1 MKVGKYA
8 KAVLGVAL
16 TLVLAATAAACNQGN
31 GSTTSTDGYPNEDM
45 DWTVAFGPGGGND
58 IMARTLVDILKK
70 QKLYP
75 KNIAVENREGGSG
88 TTGWGY
94 LKKKKGDGYAI
105 STTSGSFITTPLE
118 SKTGFTYRDFTH
130 VGLLASDA
138 LFFIVTA
145 DSGVTSWAQWVE
157 KAKQKGSVSVGGIGE
172 VNVDFIVLDILA
184 EKAGFEL
191 EYVPFDEQGQLLTAL
206 TSKSLDGAVSNPAEV
221 TGQIDGKALKALMF
235 TGAKPLTKYP
245 DIPTAESLGF
255 KDLPTMPRG
264 LILPPD
270 APKEATDWWIATM
283 KTVAATP
290 EWKEYIEKNSLTE
303 DLRWGEDFTNYLNDT
318 NTQFETIL
326 KERGKL
332 PG

>member
-1 MKVGKYA
+1 VKVGKYA

-31 GSTTSTDGYPNEDM
+31 GSSTSTGNYPNEDL

-58 IMARTLVDILKK
+58 IMARTLVDILQK

-138 LFFIVTA
+138 LFFIVNK
-145 DSGVTSWAQWVE
+145 DSGVSTWQQWVE
-157 KAKQKGSVSVGGIGE
+157 KAKQKGSVALGGIGE
-172 VNVDFIVLDILA
+172 VNVDFIVLDMIA
-184 EKAGFEL
+184 QKEGFEL
-191 EYVPFDEQGQLLTAL
+191 QYTPFDEQGELLTAL
-206 TSKSLDGAVSNPAEV
+206 TSKALDGAVSNPAEV
-221 TGQIDGKALKALMF
+221 VGQLDAGTLQALMF
-235 TGAKPLTKYP
+235 TGKEPLDKYP
-245 DIPTAESLGF
+245 DVPTGESLGY

-264 LILPPD
+264 LILPPEAPED
-270 APKEATDWWIATM
+270 ATTWWIETM
-283 KTVAATP
+283 KTVSKTP
-290 EWKEYIEKNSLTE
+290 EWKAYIEKNFLTE
-303 DLRWGEDFTNYLNDT
+303 DLRWGPDFTKYLDET
-318 NTQFETIL
+318 NSKFETIL